1 MRLGYEQKALGCAEK
16 CKKTSSPL
24 QSSFEQR
31 LRVWNIQAM
40 KEPVVA
46 RGILQNA
53 LPPRPLRS
61 RSLPSRF
68 YNSRCVLYRNS
79 LVQSC
84 GLRKDSQLPLLKVSI
99 VHLPARRLEE
109 HRPVCHLHH
118 YTRTA

>member
-1 MRLGYEQKALGCAEK
+1 MRLGYEQKA
-16 CKKTSSPL
+16 
-24 QSSFEQR
+24 
-31 LRVWNIQAM
+31 RVWNIQAM